1 MKVATPATAAIVGK
15 PVFEHVRVP
24 PGPVAVA
31 KVTVPESEVTTL
43 PDESSTEILGDVV
56 KFVPS
61 RTLPT
66 GWVVKTSFAAAP
78 EVSVTGVAGEL
89 VLVKDCQTA
98 VTVKLLLPADK
109 PVTVHVA
116 AAIGDPEVPQ
126 VPPGGV
132 APLAVAK
139 YVTDPVAGGRTA
151 PQVNATVPAPGVAV
165 PMTGFASDP
174 VVEVPAPAPCDV
186 KYA

>member
-1 MKVATPATAAIVGK
+1 MVGK
-15 PVFEHVRVP
+15 PTFEQVRVP

-31 KVTVPESEVTTL
+31 TVTVPVSEVTTL
-43 PDESSTEILGDVV
+43 PDESSTETLGDVV

-61 RTLPT
+61 STFPT
-66 GWVVKTSFAAAP
+66 GWVVKTSLAAAP

-98 VTVKLLLPADK
+98 VTVKLLLPGDK
-109 PVTVHVA
+109 PVTAHVVA
-116 AAIGDPEVPQ
+116 DIGDAEVPQ

-132 APLAVAK
+132 LPLAVTK
-139 YVTDPVAGGRTA
+139 YVTEPVAGGGTA

-174 VVEVPAPAPCDV
+174 VVEVPAPAP
-186 KYA
+186 